1 MVMPAAFAMDGT
13 HGALSWSAVP
23 MRLDRSA
30 DGAAILA
37 PLRCRGFS
45 YEFSSAP
52 LFRIPFPRRVNLR
65 FALHMPERLFH
76 PPSVVRALRKNRCKH
91 VVSAKGR
98 CAAFALGTGRREAD
112 GTVWYL
118 SVLQSDLALCEHA
131 AVRDYLRGWR
141 KILFAC
147 VMNAASAAQVRTVC
161 LAPAQAVYETAR
173 ANRAWPLKTLPDLWW
188 QIYDRTA
195 QEFGMS
201 LVDIERP
208 VTIQVLPHRRPHPC
222 AAFYRLRMVAS
233 CSAGVEAGVSPAS
246 TIGGYL
252 RGRSTHLNG
261 GGGL

>member
-1 MVMPAAFAMDGT
+1 MVMRAAFAMDGM
-13 HGALSWSAVP
+13 HSGLAWSAVP
-23 MRLDRSA
+23 MRLDRGA
-30 DGAAILA
+30 DGGAILA

-52 LFRIPFPRRVNLR
+52 QFRIPFPRRVNLR

-98 CAAFALGTGRREAD
+98 CAAFALGTARREAD
-112 GTVWYL
+112 GTTWYL

-161 LAPAQAVYETAR
+161 LAPAQAVYDVAR
-173 ANRAWPLKTLPDLWW
+173 TNRAYPLKTLPDLWR

-201 LVDIERP
+201 LADIERP
-208 VTIQVLPHRRPHPC
+208 VNIQVLPHRRPHPC
-222 AAFYRLRMVAS
+222 AAFYRLTLRSSATAAS
-233 CSAGVEAGVSPAS
+233 SAYLRSATSAGDRP
-246 TIGGYL
+246 T
-252 RGRSTHLNG
+252 
-261 GGGL
+261 